1 MKEEE
6 NKEKDLFWHT
16 IVPIGLGFLIAV
28 LVKKLE
34 RIMEEKRQME
44 KSCRVL

>member
-1 MKEEE
+1 MKGEES
-6 NKEKDLFWHT
+6 KEKDLFWHT
-16 IVPIGLGFLIAV
+16 IVSIGLGFLVAA
-28 LVKKLE
+28 LVTKFE